1 MDLGEQIVRWIASR
15 VEAAG
20 AKGVVLG
27 LSGGLDSTVV
37 ARLCKRALKNQVLAL
52 IMPCQTT
59 PQNLELARRA
69 AHELDIPT
77 EEVSL
82 DEAYEKLLEVLPDAS
97 RLARANLKAR
107 LRMLTLYYFANQLG
121 YLVAGT
127 GNKSE
132 LMIGYFTKF
141 GDGGA
146 DILPLGDLLKTE
158 VRELAR
164 GLGISRAI
172 IDRVPSAGLWEG
184 QTDEGDIGLSYQ
196 ELDRTLAAI
205 EAGRT
210 DEVPAD
216 TLARVREM
224 MKASE
229 HKRALPPMF
238 RKHGA
243 AGA

>member
-1 MDLGEQIVRWIASR
+1 MDLGEQIVGWIASQ

-20 AKGVVLG
+20 AKGAVLG

-37 ARLCKRALKNQVLAL
+37 AELCRRALGERMLAL
-52 IMPCQTT
+52 IMPCETT
-59 PQNLELARRA
+59 PENLELARRA
-69 AHELDIPT
+69 ADELDIPT
-77 EEVSL
+77 EEISL
-82 DEAYEKLLEVLPDAS
+82 DEAYEKLLEVLPEGNQ
-97 RLARANLKAR
+97 LVRANLKAR
-107 LRMLTLYYFANQLG
+107 LRMLTLYYFANRLG

-141 GDGGA
+141 GDGA
-146 DILPLGDLLKTE
+146 VDILPLGDLLKTE

-164 GLGISRAI
+164 GLGISQAI

-184 QTDEGDIGLSYQ
+184 QTDEGEIGLSYQ
-196 ELDRTLAAI
+196 DLDRTLAAI
-205 EAGRT
+205 EAGHT

-216 TLARVREM
+216 TLAKVQRMRE
-224 MKASE
+224 ASE

-238 RKHGA
+238 RKDRTQA
-243 AGA
+243 T